1 MADTMQG
8 MTLDEMRETRERLRE
23 GLADLRQQVLR
34 QEGAVMILGEL
45 IEQREKQAAQVEPE
59 VVEADNA

>member
-8 MTLDEMRETRERLRE
+8 MTLDEMREVRERLSG

-34 QEGAVMILGEL
+34 QEGAVLILNEL
-45 IEQREKQAAQVEPE
+45 IEQREKKAAQVEPDI
-59 VVEADNA
+59 VEADA